1 MSAHPTA
8 PHRPDLAAPTL
19 LPARARSPHRTRRTL
34 TRSLTA
40 VVIGVVCL
48 AVASP
53 LAWMISTSLRPGN
66 TVFTGSFLPESLTL
80 DAYRQVLSTTDFGTH
95 FWNSVWITV
104 ATVVGVLFF
113 ATLSGYAFARL
124 SFPFKNV
131 IYLLLLSTLMMP
143 STALIL
149 PLYLQLRE
157 FGLLDSQTGLLVL
170 YVSGSTPFA
179 MFLMRAFFET
189 LPLELTQAARIDGA
203 GEFTIFWRVI
213 LPLTRPGL
221 ATVVIFQFLQT
232 WNEFLMANTVLQD
245 TGKLPLQPVLFSL
258 LGQYSTNWP
267 LLTAGLV
274 LSVIPIIAVY
284 VWMQRQFVAGMTL
297 GAVKN

>member
-8 PHRPDLAAPTL
+8 PDRPGLAAPAA
-19 LPARARSPHRTRRTL
+19 LPARPRSRHRARRTA

-53 LAWMISTSLRPGN
+53 LAWMIATSLRPGN

-95 FWNSVWITV
+95 FWNSVWITA
-104 ATVVGVLFF
+104 ATVVGVLLF

-131 IYLLLLSTLMMP
+131 VYLLLLSTLMMP

-149 PLYLQLRE
+149 PLYLQLRDL
-157 FGLLDSQTGLLVL
+157 GLLDSQTGLLVL

-274 LSVIPIIAVY
+274 LSVIPIITVY